1 MFASQ
6 LIPYS
11 QTNSF
16 NKIVI
21 DYLNGAKE
29 LKSFYAHLPSYEGVF
44 SAIEEKKKHFVDR
57 GTLVQELQKQ
67 YAPVSANAAVTSNIE
82 LLKNEN
88 TFTVCT
94 AHQPNLF
101 TGPLYFM
108 YKYCML

>member
-29 LKSFYAHLPSYEGVF
+29 LKSFYVHPPSYEGMAQ
-44 SAIEEKKKHFVDR
+44 AIEEKKKHFIDR
-57 GTLVQELQKQ
+57 AVLVQE
-67 YAPVSANAAVTSNIE
+67 
-82 LLKNEN
+82 
-88 TFTVCT
+88 
-94 AHQPNLF
+94 
-101 TGPLYFM
+101 
-108 YKYCML
+108 